1 MSRHF
6 PEDLSTCLD
15 PVYEG
20 RILAEAIVETVREP
34 LLVLDAEL
42 RVQSANR
49 SFYETF
55 QVAQRET
62 ENRLVYELGNHQW
75 DIPDLRHLLEHI
87 LPERSRLND
96 FQVQHSFEHI
106 GRRIM
111 VLNAR
116 VLLREGDRPSLILL
130 AIEDITDRKRAEK
143 EIERHAAALQR
154 FNQELERSNREL
166 EDFAYVVS
174 HDLRAP
180 LVNIQGFSRELA
192 LSCERLRSVLAE
204 MQVPEL
210 ETRELSLLLDEDIPE
225 SLEFITTNSAKMDLL
240 LSGVLELSR
249 VGRASLRIRQLDM
262 NHILSEIVSSIKFDI
277 EQAGA
282 SVQVDTLPPCQGD
295 QTQINQVFSNLLG
308 NTLKYLDPNRPALVR
323 VSGREASGEV
333 VYCVE
338 DNGVGIAAEHRDAIY
353 KIFHRLDP
361 QRGTGEGLGLTIV
374 RRVLDRHGGK
384 IWVESEVNEGSTFY
398 VSLPKG

>member
-1 MSRHF
+1 
-6 PEDLSTCLD
+6 
-15 PVYEG
+15 
-20 RILAEAIVETVREP
+20 
-34 LLVLDAEL
+34 
-42 RVQSANR
+42 
-49 SFYETF
+49 
-55 QVAQRET
+55 
-62 ENRLVYELGNHQW
+62 
-75 DIPDLRHLLEHI
+75 
-87 LPERSRLND
+87 
-96 FQVQHSFEHI
+96 
-106 GRRIM
+106 
-111 VLNAR
+111 
-116 VLLREGDRPSLILL
+116 LL
-130 AIEDITDRKRAEK
+130 AIEDITDRKRVEE
-143 EIERHAAALQR
+143 EIELHAAELRR

-204 MQVPEL
+204 IQVPKL
-210 ETRELSLLLDEDIPE
+210 EKTELSVLLDEDIPE

-240 LSGVLELSR
+240 LTGVLELSR
-249 VGRASLRIRQLDM
+249 VGRAPLRIRRLDM
-262 NHILSEIVSSIKFDI
+262 NHILPEIVSSVTFDI

-282 SVQVDTLPPCQGD
+282 SIQVDTLPPCQGD
-295 QTQINQVFSNLLG
+295 QTQIGQVFSNLLG
-308 NTLKYLDPNRPALVR
+308 NALKYRDPNRPAMIR

-333 VYCVE
+333 VYSVE

-374 RRVLDRHGGK
+374 RRVLERHGGK
-384 IWVESEVNEGSTFY
+384 IWVESEPNKGSTFY

>member
-6 PEDLSTCLD
+6 PEDLSTCLG
-15 PVYEG
+15 PVFEG
-20 RILAEAIVETVREP
+20 RVLAEAIVETVREP
-34 LLVLDAEL
+34 LLILDGGL

-55 QVAQRET
+55 QVARQET

-75 DIPDLRHLLEHI
+75 DIPGLRYLLEHL
-87 LPERSRLND
+87 LPEQARLND
-96 FQVQHSFEHI
+96 YEVQHGFEHI

-111 VLNAR
+111 MLNAR
-116 VLLREGDRPSLILL
+116 VLLREGDRPGLILL
-130 AIEDITDRKRAEK
+130 AIEDITDRKRAE
-143 EIERHAAALQR
+143 EELQR
-154 FNQELERSNREL
+154 HGTELQRSNQELERSNREL
-166 EDFAYVVS
+166 EAFAYVVS

-210 ETRELSLLLDEDIPE
+210 ETRELSALLDEDIPE
-225 SLEFITTNSAKMDLL
+225 SLEFITTNSAKMDSL

-249 VGRASLRIRQLDM
+249 VGRASLRIRQVDM
-262 NHILSEIVSSIKFDI
+262 NHTLSEIVSSIKCDI

-308 NTLKYLDPNRPALVR
+308 NALKYRDTNRPAVIR

-333 VYCVE
+333 VYSVE

-353 KIFHRLDP
+353 KVFHRLDP
-361 QRGTGEGLGLTIV
+361 QRGAGEGLGLTIV
-374 RRVLDRHGGK
+374 RRVLERHGGK
-384 IWVESEVNEGSTFY
+384 IWVESEPNKGSTFY